1 MTIIK
6 TFDTEEVKSKFPKK
20 YLGLVL
26 LGLISLTLIEIW
38 ASNTVVAFG
47 EKLDKLT
54 EAEKNLKLENQ
65 ILENE
70 IAQNSSLANIAS
82 KAATLGFSSAQSI
95 QYIR

>member
-6 TFDTEEVKSKFPKK
+6 TFDTQDQNKFPKR
-20 YLGLVL
+20 YLVLTVLGLF
-26 LGLISLTLIEIW
+26 ILTLIEIW

-47 EKLDKLT
+47 EKLEKLS
-54 EAEKNLKLENQ
+54 ALEKNLQMENQ

-70 IAQNSSLANIAS
+70 IAEVSSLKSVAS
-82 KAATLGFSSAQSI
+82 SSAALGFSKSENI